1 MKKVIIVESS
11 AKTKTIRQFL
21 RGEYNVIACGG
32 HIVDLPKNDLGIDVV
47 NNFRYNVEPQ
57 IYRGRNKV
65 EYLRNNLSSAEKIY
79 IATDP
84 DREGE
89 AIAADIVQHCIPD
102 GISVQRIEFNAI
114 VYHAVKEALENPR
127 NIDQNRVQ
135 AQRARRS
142 LDRLIGFILSS
153 MVKFDEEGPNLPAV
167 GRVIAPAVALVVD
180 RENEIDSFIP
190 KKFWTIYALFKHE
203 ESVVTGI
210 VDGEW
215 ENFESAK
222 AVREKLLSIGS
233 IFVKDCIE
241 IPDNHLN
248 PLPPYSTDALQNDAD
263 RILGFSPE
271 KTMTLAQ
278 QLYQGVEIEG
288 KSYALITY
296 MRTDST
302 RVSPTAINLAKKT
315 ISENSEFGE
324 NYYKGRSWKPNSA
337 AQDAH
342 EAIRPAMPGDIDFS
356 PEFLADKIPENVIAL
371 YRLIYFR
378 FLASQMKPAIYRTV
392 KLSLEADGIKA
403 TAEGHQLI
411 SEGFLKAYRKV
422 QPKHGWE
429 ETPIPTIGIDAKLK
443 IENVWPEPQK
453 TIPPFRY
460 REGTLVSELKN
471 RGIGRPSTYAATLKK
486 IKDYRYVQKVG
497 RNLRPTDRGKALCK
511 YFRQHYNNV
520 MSYEYTAEMEIGLS
534 GIEQGSIVYEEY
546 LSREFDWLRK
556 PYQIASRNGW
566 IQSDLPSMR
575 QVELLRKLSNE
586 LCVEVPE
593 YIFRSKIHT
602 ENCIDELIK
611 LKNQQPV
618 KFNLSQIDNVDV
630 GGHECYRIRF
640 YYNPPLEDD
649 NRNFLKR
656 NRMRYIGPENGNPPC
671 YQFQRQD
678 RKKVEELRTILLDRF
693 HINETS
699 SQ

>member
-32 HIVDLPKNDLGIDVV
+32 HIVDLPKNDLGIDVD

-65 EYLRNNLSSAEKIY
+65 EYLRNNLSNAEKIY

-127 NIDQNRVQ
+127 NIDLNRVQ

-180 RENEIDSFIP
+180 KENEIDSFSIRRYWLISAQ
-190 KKFWTIYALFKHE
+190 FTHE
-203 ESVVTGI
+203 GSILTGI

-215 ENFESAK
+215 ETFEAATK
-222 AVREKLLSIGS
+222 VREKLISLGEFI
-233 IFVKDCIE
+233 VKDCN
-241 IPDNHLN
+241 DNPENKLN

-263 RILGFSPE
+263 RILGYSPE
-271 KTMTLAQ
+271 KTMALAQ

-288 KSYALITY
+288 KSHALITY

-302 RVSPTAINLAKKT
+302 RISPTAINLAKKT
-315 ISENSEFGE
+315 IIENPEFGE
-324 NYYKGRSWKPNSA
+324 NYYKGRSWKPNTA

-356 PEFLADKIPENVIAL
+356 PEFLADRIPENVIAL

-378 FLASQMKPAIYRTV
+378 FLASQMKPAVYRTV

-443 IENVWPEPQK
+443 IENVWPEPK
-453 TIPPFRY
+453 ETIPPFRY

-486 IKDYRYVQKVG
+486 IKDYRYVIKVG
-497 RNLRPTDRGKALCK
+497 RNLKPTDRGKALCK

-520 MSYEYTAEMEIGLS
+520 MSYEYTAEMEKGLS
-534 GIEQGSIVYEEY
+534 DIEKGSNNYENF
-546 LSREFDWLRK
+546 LLREFAWLRS
-556 PYQIASRNGW
+556 PYETVSRNGW
-566 IQSDLPSMR
+566 FNRDLPSIH
-575 QVELLRKLSNE
+575 QVEFLKRLSGELNIEVADDVFVSRMQTQSHIDKLISIQNE
-586 LCVEVPE
+586 QPAE
-593 YIFRSKIHT
+593 FKIS
-602 ENCIDELIK
+602 
-611 LKNQQPV
+611 P
-618 KFNLSQIDNVDV
+618 IDNVDV
-630 GGHECYRIRF
+630 GGLECYRIRL
-640 YYNPPLEDD
+640 YYTPPLEDD
-649 NRNFLKR
+649 NRIFLKT

-678 RKKVEELRTILLDRF
+678 RRIVDELRTILLDRF
-693 HINETS
+693 QINET
-699 SQ
+699 